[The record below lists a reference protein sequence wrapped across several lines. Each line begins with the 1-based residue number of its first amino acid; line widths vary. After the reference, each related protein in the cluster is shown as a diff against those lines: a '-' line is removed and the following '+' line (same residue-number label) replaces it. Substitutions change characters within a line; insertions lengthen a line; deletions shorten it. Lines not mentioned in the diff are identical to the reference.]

1 MMASCVISA
10 TIDNVKYVYG
20 VAPPVANSKPGNILE
35 ANSLDCF
42 GNALQKPGDSFALI
56 KGDNPLTGP
65 FYIDGAEP
73 GDTLVVHILDLQVD
87 GKQGVG
93 TFSPGFGAVNATHY
107 TPMLETKPLPEKM
120 WFYPIDAEKNTAT
133 FQALDSNFK
142 VSFPLHPFLGCIG
155 VAPANGE
162 ARSSIVPAEFG
173 GNMDAPEV
181 SKGNTL
187 YLPVNVTGALF
198 YFGDGH
204 AAMGDG
210 EVAGSAVEVPMRARL
225 RLDLLK
231 KKRIDWPRLENENE
245 IMTTGIYRPVD
256 DAVRIAVTE
265 LVHWIHADYG
275 LSDLDAYE
283 LCSKVCKLHLT
294 EMVDPNYV
302 VVASMEKKYLARKT
316 AREDSFRLSR
326 LRDRETA
333 FILVQ
338 MFSKEVLDHFQESAQ
353 RRRTSRRHS
362 IRGGQQSGLRGC
374 SAPGGTRRERR
385 IIGSA
390 ISLPRLHHFDR
401 LRFAADG
408 TADRKSDSREL
419 AEITAETLVCFV
431 RRIAAGNH
439 ARRASGRRRSA
450 SAAASNLPD
459 PAPNLS
465 ASKKFRRLASTGWRV
480 LPVRAD
486 RSDSGRSHLRWLQL
500 PPLRPLCA
508 HTTARAPW
516 SSGAPAVRHTP
527 RPKKSLDGRGGLRT
541 PERPPARGDDKKL
554 VNQTAHQRCS

>member
-1 MMASCVISA
+1 MAFRITLVFFVCLTRLAAQSNPPAAKEEVVRYKA
-10 TIDNVKYVYG
+10 TIDNVKYLFA
-20 VAPPVANSKPGNILE
+20 VAPPVANVKPGNILE

-42 GNALQKPGDSFALI
+42 GNALQKPGDSFSLV

-73 GDTLVVHILDLQVD
+73 GDTLVVRILDLQVD

-93 TFSPGFGAVNATHY
+93 TFGPGFGAANATHF
-107 TPMLETKPLPEKM
+107 TPMIETKPLAEKM

-133 FQALDSNFK
+133 FQALDSNFT

-187 YLPVNVTGALF
+187 YLPVSVAGALF

-210 EVAGSAVEVPMRARL
+210 EVAGSAVEVPMRVRL
-225 RLDLLK
+225 RFDLLK
-231 KKRIDWPRLENENE
+231 KKRIEWPRFENENE

-265 LVHWIHADYG
+265 LVHWIHSDYG

-302 VVASMEKKYLARKT
+302 VVASMEKKFL
-316 AREDSFRLSR
+316 
-326 LRDRETA
+326 
-333 FILVQ
+333 
-338 MFSKEVLDHFQESAQ
+338 
-353 RRRTSRRHS
+353 
-362 IRGGQQSGLRGC
+362 
-374 SAPGGTRRERR
+374 
-385 IIGSA
+385 
-390 ISLPRLHHFDR
+390 
-401 LRFAADG
+401 
-408 TADRKSDSREL
+408 
-419 AEITAETLVCFV
+419 
-431 RRIAAGNH
+431 
-439 ARRASGRRRSA
+439 
-450 SAAASNLPD
+450 
-459 PAPNLS
+459 
-465 ASKKFRRLASTGWRV
+465 
-480 LPVRAD
+480 
-486 RSDSGRSHLRWLQL
+486 
-500 PPLRPLCA
+500 
-508 HTTARAPW
+508 
-516 SSGAPAVRHTP
+516 
-527 RPKKSLDGRGGLRT
+527 
-541 PERPPARGDDKKL
+541 PARVSTK
-554 VNQTAHQRCS
+554 